1 MNSQE
6 LPLEAICIQVT
17 AKAPASL
24 PASVVEPEPDLLA
37 GGGLNA
43 PALAQGCCYVTRVSP
58 NFASKRNDVK
68 LFELK

>member
-17 AKAPASL
+17 AKAPACL

-37 GGGLNA
+37 GGGLIA
-43 PALAQGCCYVTRVSP
+43 PAPGCCYVTRVSP
-58 NFASKRNDVK
+58 NFTSKRNEVK
-68 LFELK
+68 LFEVK